1 MSDDR
6 TLTEQVLAQ
15 LRRAVL
21 NGELKPGHRYSASG
35 LAEQF
40 GVSRTPVREALL
52 ELERSGM
59 ARIEK
64 KRGVTIVA
72 NSLEEIVNCYQLRL
86 LLEAPAA
93 ARAAQIADDQS
104 IVQIEARFA
113 QMQLAAADDD
123 VESLLRADRDFH
135 SELLAVAQNPRLVTV
150 LEGLRNLVLTT
161 GIATVPRSR
170 SCQELVEDHRD
181 ILEAVQD
188 RSPERAAAAMRRHVH
203 NTATLIIRREAAQRL
218 ERENPGAAPAS
229 PDAAEFEAKLFSFEF
244 GAGRPPTPGEGAGPQ
259 P

>member
-1 MSDDR
+1 MR
-6 TLTEQVLAQ
+6 NQPTLTEQILDQ
-15 LRRAVL
+15 LRTAVL
-21 NGELKPGHRYSASG
+21 NGELKPGIRYSASG
-35 LAEQF
+35 LAKQF

-64 KRGVTIVA
+64 NLGVTVVA

-86 LLEAPAA
+86 LLEVPAT
-93 ARAAQIADDQS
+93 ARAAQIADDRA
-104 IVQIEARFA
+104 IAQIEAKFA
-113 QMQLAAADDD
+113 DMQGAADRDD
-123 VESLLRADRDFH
+123 VETLLRADRDFH

-181 ILEAVQD
+181 ILEAVQG
-188 RSPERAAAAMRRHVH
+188 RSPQRAAAAMRRHVH

-218 ERENPGAAPAS
+218 EHETPGVGTTS
-229 PDAAEFEAKLFSFEF
+229 PNAAEFEARLFSFEF
-244 GAGRPPTPGEGAGPQ
+244 GDGRSPTPGEAAGSSP
-259 P
+259 